1 MNLKNDTVVPRQ
13 FPAQSQPQQVSMLRL
28 FFIQALGLQHRTVC
42 DQFACVSRLS
52 FELINGRAAVHPQ
65 AVLMSF

>member
-1 MNLKNDTVVPRQ
+1 
-13 FPAQSQPQQVSMLRL
+13 MLRL